1 MSGSGSGNTTTT
13 TKAELPSWLANAAED
28 NLHRSVDYNKDHPTY
43 QAYTDPRIAGMSGDQ
58 QQAANIIR
66 NMQGTTAA
74 ALGGLGAASSN
85 MGSFNATSVT
95 PQTLAG
101 TNLQPYMNPYT
112 GEVEA
117 NALRALE
124 GTRQDSQNQIGD
136 AFLSSKAFG
145 GSRQALQSAV
155 TDAQFGQRA
164 GDLSAQLRQAN
175 FNQAH
180 GAATGD
186 IQRNLQAQQLNQQAG
201 IASAGIDLSAYK
213 QAADIYGQ
221 GQAAN
226 IRDVSLLDTS
236 GGQQQ
241 QMQQGQL
248 DLQYQNW
255 LEAQGYDKSQIEWMQ
270 QMLGSTPGSG
280 TTTVNTG
287 GGSKASP
294 ALGAL
299 GGAVSGAASGAAFGP
314 YGAAI
319 GAVGGGLLGG
329 LSSR

>member
-1 MSGSGSGNTTTT
+1 MSGQNSGNTTTT
-13 TKAELPSWLANAAED
+13 TKAELPSWLAGAAED
-28 NLHRSVDYNKDHPTY
+28 NLHRSVDYLKDYHQYQTY
-43 QAYTDPRIAGMSGDQ
+43 TNPRIAGQTTDQ
-58 QQAANIIR
+58 LNAAQQIR
-66 NMQGTTAA
+66 DMQGQTGA
-74 ALGGLGAASSN
+74 ALGGLGASSANLGGFQASQ
-85 MGSFNATSVT
+85 VT
-95 PQTLAG
+95 PETLAG
-101 TNLQPYMNPYT
+101 TDLSPYMNPYT
-112 GEVEA
+112 GEVET

-124 GTRQDSQNQIGD
+124 GTREQSQNQIGD
-136 AFLSSKAFG
+136 QFQSSKAFG

-164 GDLSAQLRQAN
+164 ADTSAQLRQAN
-175 FNQAH
+175 FNQAQA
-180 GAATGD
+180 AATGD

-248 DLQYQNW
+248 DLTYQNW
-255 LEAQGYDKSQIEWMQ
+255 LDEQNYYKSQIEWMQ

-280 TTTVNTG
+280 TTTINAG

-299 GGAVSGAASGAAFGP
+299 GGAVSGASAGAAFGP

-319 GAVGGGLLGG
+319 GAVGGGVLGG

>member
-1 MSGSGSGNTTTT
+1 MSGGGSGNTTTT
-13 TKAELPSWLANAAED
+13 TKAELPGWLANASQD
-28 NLHRSVDYNKDHPTY
+28 NLNRAVGVVNNTGFTP
-43 QAYTDPRIAGMSGDQ
+43 YTDPRIAGQTPDQ
-58 QQAANIIR
+58 LAAATAIR
-66 NMQGTTAA
+66 HMQGRTGA
-74 ALGGLGAASSN
+74 ALGSLGDASAGLGTYQAPDV
-85 MGSFNATSVT
+85 NAWKLSDSDLT
-95 PQTLAG
+95 G
-101 TNLQPYMNPYT
+101 YMNPFT
-112 GEVEA
+112 GEVET

-136 AFLSSKAFG
+136 AFQSSKAFG

-175 FNQAH
+175 FNQAQA
-180 GAATGD
+180 AATGD
-186 IQRNLQAQQLNQQAG
+186 ISRDLQAQLANQQAG
-201 IASAGIDLSAYK
+201 LASTGLDLSAYK

-221 GQAAN
+221 RQAADV
-226 IRDVSLLDTS
+226 RDIGLLDAS

-248 DLQYQNW
+248 DMNYQNW
-255 LEAQGYDKSQIEWMQ
+255 LEGQNFSKDQIAWLQ

-294 ALGAL
+294 AMGAL
-299 GGAVSGAASGAAFGP
+299 GGAASGAALGTSISP
-314 YGAAI
+314 GYGTAI
-319 GAVGGGLLGG
+319 GAVAGALYGG